1 MMVQPHPDAAR
12 QQHRYFRTV
21 ATRRLPVDRGNM
33 AVAALLKEKPKPT
46 NADVDAAITNIC
58 RCGTF
63 QQRELIWS
71 REEDMLHGQFHPLTQ
86 AKLAGGF
93 DAQGNWGALH
103 MRVSG
108 QSILSSQRPG
118 ALQKGKDPLVFQG
131 LDASGQFSIGYTIP
145 NLLIDQAMRN
155 PHVPPGFWRG
165 VNVKAVPGHSAR
177 FTYAREVQTVG

>member
-1 MMVQPHPDAAR
+1 MMVQPHPDAPR

-86 AKLAGGF
+86 AKLLLARLRLRPTRRVEYRYHSGGL
-93 DAQGNWGALH
+93 G
-103 MRVSG
+103 S
-108 QSILSSQRPG
+108 
-118 ALQKGKDPLVFQG
+118 
-131 LDASGQFSIGYTIP
+131 
-145 NLLIDQAMRN
+145 LIDA
-155 PHVPPGFWRG
+155 F
-165 VNVKAVPGHSAR
+165 
-177 FTYAREVQTVG
+177 